1 MTARTLTD
9 EQVESALKQLK
20 EIIVNIRDKIAGE
33 LNVWYGQSN
42 RICMR

>member
-33 LNVWYGQSN
+33 LNV
-42 RICMR
+42 